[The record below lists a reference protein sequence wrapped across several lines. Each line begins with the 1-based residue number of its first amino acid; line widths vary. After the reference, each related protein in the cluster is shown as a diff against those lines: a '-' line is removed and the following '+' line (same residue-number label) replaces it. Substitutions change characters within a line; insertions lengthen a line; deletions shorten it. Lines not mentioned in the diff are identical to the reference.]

1 MARLVVFGDHRGT
14 IWLDPR
20 GWLDPGGARR
30 RGRAAIVEKV
40 VSLRPDL
47 VLDTGD
53 LVAAGDPPHWRRC
66 DAELAPIRAAG
77 IPIDAV
83 PGNHE
88 TYGWVPR
95 SARPTR
101 RMGEFLRRFPRVG
114 GNRWGSRDL
123 GSARI
128 LLLDSNARV
137 LTRAER
143 VEQESWLSSALAAA
157 DADPNIGLVLAAWHH
172 PPFTNTHKY
181 GDDRFSADS
190 FLGRLRRSRK
200 WGAVFCGHVHGY
212 ERFRAES
219 VSFVV
224 SGGGGAAAHPFPR
237 DHARWRHTPAFDA
250 TALPHLHFVEI
261 EIEGA
266 LARAVSHHLNLPAG
280 PDAPPR
286 WIEGDRFEIRPRQQ

>member
-1 MARLVVFGDHRGT
+1 MGSAL
-14 IWLDPR
+14 
-20 GWLDPGGARR
+20 GAPH
-30 RGRAAIVEKV
+30 AA
-40 VSLRPDL
+40 D
-47 VLDTGD
+47 
-53 LVAAGDPPHWRRC
+53 
-66 DAELAPIRAAG
+66 
-77 IPIDAV
+77 
-83 PGNHE
+83 
-88 TYGWVPR
+88 
-95 SARPTR
+95 
-101 RMGEFLRRFPRVG
+101 GEFLRRFPRVG

-190 FLGRLRRSRK
+190 FLALAPLAEV
-200 WGAVFCGHVHGY
+200 GAVFCGHVHGY

-250 TALPHLHFVEI
+250 TALLAPPFRGDRDR
-261 EIEGA
+261 GA